1 MLSAA
6 VLYLLLCRK
15 YKIKYRRK
23 TEEGCSISKS
33 LKPNNRNTQKQTKK
47 REVEIIPVAAFKE
60 VESKTVM
67 LIFVLL

>member
-23 TEEGCSISKS
+23 TEEGCKS

-47 REVEIIPVAAFKE
+47 REVEIIPIAAFKE
-60 VESKTVM
+60 VESKTVV
-67 LIFVLL
+67 LIFVILQA